1 MRLRN
6 RIATWWKAVTH
17 ANQFNSEIEDEL
29 AFHIDA
35 CAEDL
40 MRQGVPEHEAFR
52 RARAEIGS
60 IASQKENC
68 RARGERAYGMSC
80 APIFAMRRAC
90 CSKSPG
96 FAAIAIGSLA
106 LGIGVNTIVFT
117 ATKSILLEQAG
128 RSASARNYGC
138 SR

>member
-40 MRQGVPEHEAFR
+40 MCQGVPEHEAFP

-68 RARGERAYGMSC
+68 RRDVQHALIQSKRFAMSNPIPTPPVAARGEVTWR
-80 APIFAMRRAC
+80 
-90 CSKSPG
+90 
-96 FAAIAIGSLA
+96 
-106 LGIGVNTIVFT
+106 
-117 ATKSILLEQAG
+117 
-128 RSASARNYGC
+128 
-138 SR
+138 